1 MSENITDGIDLSN
14 LWAPVVVLDTNI
26 IRGASEQSTPFQ
38 ILREL
43 AQANA
48 VKVVIPTIVLEERR
62 TQWRARYAKNV
73 DAAKKALSIIVG
85 ELDLANPEQLVA
97 GQKALDELDIEVMS
111 IKRYED
117 FLSKNGFQVREL
129 SIDECNTAWAGY
141 ISGKPPFKEIKN
153 RADIPDAHILASVV
167 EIAKSAPSLY
177 FVAGDA
183 AMFDAAN
190 KLEGVECR
198 DSLESLIES
207 EAIQNLRSEL
217 EIEKKWQKVKPLV
230 SGSTIKELVAAH
242 VFEHGSELLEWMEI
256 VDSSIPEDNHTALVQ
271 SYGET
276 YAVSVGDVQDWG
288 AGYLRCNASYSVE
301 ALLHFMVYRAD
312 AFDVPD
318 WVSVSLGDFE
328 KDHYFEAEGYR
339 ELAIQVPVSVKINMD
354 ALSTDVSEDIYE
366 IAIEESEA
374 EVSVS
379 EET

>member
-129 SIDECNTAWAGY
+129 SIDECNTAWAG
-141 ISGKPPFKEIKN
+141 S
-153 RADIPDAHILASVV
+153 R
-167 EIAKSAPSLY
+167 KSH
-177 FVAGDA
+177 
-183 AMFDAAN
+183 
-190 KLEGVECR
+190 R
-198 DSLESLIES
+198 I
-207 EAIQNLRSEL
+207 
-217 EIEKKWQKVKPLV
+217 
-230 SGSTIKELVAAH
+230 
-242 VFEHGSELLEWMEI
+242 
-256 VDSSIPEDNHTALVQ
+256 
-271 SYGET
+271 
-276 YAVSVGDVQDWG
+276 
-288 AGYLRCNASYSVE
+288 
-301 ALLHFMVYRAD
+301 
-312 AFDVPD
+312 
-318 WVSVSLGDFE
+318 
-328 KDHYFEAEGYR
+328 
-339 ELAIQVPVSVKINMD
+339 
-354 ALSTDVSEDIYE
+354 
-366 IAIEESEA
+366 
-374 EVSVS
+374 
-379 EET
+379 